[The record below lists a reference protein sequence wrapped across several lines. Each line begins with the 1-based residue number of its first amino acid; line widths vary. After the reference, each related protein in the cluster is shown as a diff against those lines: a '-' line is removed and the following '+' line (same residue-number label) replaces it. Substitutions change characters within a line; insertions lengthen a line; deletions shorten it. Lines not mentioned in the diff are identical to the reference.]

1 MMDSDL
7 LCGICL
13 DRITPA
19 DAFVL
24 SSCGHSLHRPC
35 LSVFSKDRSFRL
47 ESVKCYFGENDPK
60 EVACGRCIID
70 DDLKLL
76 LSEADWASVS
86 RLRAQRADRSL
97 RFCPRCPDQR
107 VEGGSA
113 AAPALKCPQ
122 CELEFCFVHATA
134 HMGASCAEYESRVD
148 IAQEAGL
155 SETEINLTA
164 KRCPDC
170 SAWVER
176 ASGCNVIN
184 CASCGSS
191 FCWLCLAKL
200 PPGDEMPSHFQW
212 WNVSGSRCANMQ
224 FAERP
229 AVSSCDRFWWAIS
242 ALLYG
247 LVFGLPA
254 IILVGTLWVICGLW
268 ACAPARN
275 ENGEQMSNSLMFL
288 TLTSIVASVLA
299 TGAFAI
305 LATPFVLP
313 VIIIYI
319 ATRPCRIL
327 ARRWME
333 RPPNATAESAPS
345 AQSAGG
351 SASPAIANAEI
362 APSAQSADGSAS
374 PAIGQEAVTVVVVA
388 PADGAPP

>member
-1 MMDSDL
+1 MSDSTL

-13 DRITPA
+13 DRIPPA

-24 SSCGHSLHRPC
+24 SGCGHSLHRPC
-35 LSVFSKDRSFRL
+35 LSVLLKDRLFRL
-47 ESVKCYFGENDPK
+47 ESVKCYVGENDPK

-70 DDLKLL
+70 DDMKLV
-76 LSEADWASVS
+76 LSEADWAAVS
-86 RLRAQRADRSL
+86 RIRAQRADRSL

-134 HMGASCAEYESRVD
+134 HAGASCSEYETRVD

-155 SETEINLTA
+155 SETAIHLTA
-164 KRCPDC
+164 KRCPEC

-184 CASCGSS
+184 CASCGLS
-191 FCWLCLAKL
+191 FCWLCLTKL

-212 WNVSGSRCANMQ
+212 WNVQTRCANMQ

-229 AVSSCDRFWWAIS
+229 VVSSCDRFWWAIS

-254 IILVGTLWVICGLW
+254 IIIVGTLWVLCGLW
-268 ACAPARN
+268 AYTPARN
-275 ENGEQMSNSLMFL
+275 ENGEQMSHSLMFL

-305 LATPFVLP
+305 LVTPFVLP
-313 VIIIYI
+313 VLIIYV
-319 ATRPCRIL
+319 ATRPCRML
-327 ARRWME
+327 ARSWME
-333 RPPNATAESAPS
+333 RPPNTESAPS
-345 AQSAGG
+345 AAG
-351 SASPAIANAEI
+351 SASSAIE
-362 APSAQSADGSAS
+362 
-374 PAIGQEAVTVVVVA
+374 QEAVPAVVVT
-388 PADGAPP
+388 PAPP